1 MIYVSLNM
9 KNYLTILLLCLVF
22 SFSCKKKSPEPP
34 EVNLYTD
41 GQVIGKWV
49 YQSLK
54 VNGTSYPYPHTSDCG
69 KDRFY
74 FMNREGQ
81 DHDYV
86 ELIYLNSNCA
96 LSTTNMDWKLKGEN
110 LILNFGTQEFSYKI
124 LRLTQSNF
132 DVQIS
137 TDYDGDGKA
146 DILEIYA
153 TREDCSTGDPFC
165 QN

>member
-1 MIYVSLNM
+1 M
-9 KNYLTILLLCLVF
+9 KNYLTLLLLCLVF
-22 SFSCKKKSPEPP
+22 SLSCKKKSSDQPEQP

-54 VNGTSYPYPHTSDCG
+54 VNGTSFPYPHIGDCG

-86 ELIYLNSNCA
+86 EMIYLNSNCA

-137 TDYDGDGKA
+137 RDYDGDGKA

-153 TREDCSTGDPFC
+153 TRENCSTGEPFC

>member
-1 MIYVSLNM
+1 M
-9 KNYLTILLLCLVF
+9 KKYLTPLLLCLIF
-22 SFSCKKKSPEPP
+22 CFSCKKKTPGDTEPP
-34 EVNLYTD
+34 VVDLYSD
-41 GQVIGKWV
+41 QQVIGKWV

-54 VNGTSYPYPHTSDCG
+54 VNGTSYPYPHKSGCG

-74 FMNREGQ
+74 FLNGPSQ

-86 ELIYLNSNCA
+86 DVIHLNSNCA

-110 LILNFGTQEFSYKI
+110 LILNFGTQLFTYKI

-132 DVQIS
+132 DVSIS

-146 DILEIYA
+146 DNLEIYA
-153 TREDCSTGDPFC
+153 TRESCTTGDPYC

>member
-1 MIYVSLNM
+1 M
-9 KNYLTILLLCLVF
+9 KNYLALLLLCVVF
-22 SFSCKKKSPEPP
+22 SISCKKKSPVEPEPP

-54 VNGTSYPYPHTSDCG
+54 VNGISYVYPHRGDCG

-74 FMNREGQ
+74 FMNSEGQ

-96 LSTTNMDWKLKGEN
+96 LSTTGMDWKLKGEN
-110 LILNFGTQEFSYKI
+110 LMLKFGTQQITYKI

-146 DILEIYA
+146 DNLEIYA
-153 TREDCSTGDPFC
+153 TRENCSTGDPYC